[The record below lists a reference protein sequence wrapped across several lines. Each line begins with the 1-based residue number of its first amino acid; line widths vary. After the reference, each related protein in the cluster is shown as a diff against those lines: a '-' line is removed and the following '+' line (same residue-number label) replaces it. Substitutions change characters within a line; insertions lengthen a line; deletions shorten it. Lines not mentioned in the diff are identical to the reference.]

1 MWYNNNTIRV
11 ATDRRKKGKNSMK
24 YTVAIDESKKEI
36 KVTLA
41 DGTVGVAKCCPTD
54 NFNLGTGIELALERA
69 RVAKKNKVNTPVDT
83 CSYTALAKALEQ
95 KLPKGSAM
103 LIISGGDENLNEA
116 HKDWLRGII
125 GDKTCKCKS
134 GSDCYSEEEVD
145 ELVDNAYNDGYEGGY
160 EDGYE
165 VGYADCEYE
174 ILDEMDEDEESGITD
189 ENVSILARR
198 MAEAL
203 TCFLK

>member
-1 MWYNNNTIRV
+1 
-11 ATDRRKKGKNSMK
+11 MK

-69 RVAKKNKVNTPVDT
+69 KVAKKNKENTPIDT
-83 CSYTALAKALEQ
+83 RSYTALAKALEQ

-125 GDKTCKCKS
+125 GDKTCDCKCLS
-134 GSDCYSEEEVD
+134 EYYSEGEVD
-145 ELVDNAYNDGYEGGY
+145 ELVDKAYNEGY
-160 EDGYE
+160 ED
-165 VGYADCEYE
+165 GYADCEYE
-174 ILDEMDEDEESGITD
+174 MADEVAEVTEDEESGITD
-189 ENVSILARR
+189 ENIVILARR

-203 TCFLK
+203 GFLLK

>member
-1 MWYNNNTIRV
+1 
-11 ATDRRKKGKNSMK
+11 MK

-69 RVAKKNKVNTPVDT
+69 KVAKKNKEAKPIELRSPV
-83 CSYTALAKALEQ
+83 ALAKELEN

-103 LIISGGDENLNEA
+103 LIISGGDKNLNEA

-125 GDKTCKCKS
+125 GDKPCKCKCD
-134 GSDCYSEEEVD
+134 SDCYTEAEVD
-145 ELVDNAYNDGYEGGY
+145 ELIENAYNEGY
-160 EDGYE
+160 ED
-165 VGYADCEYE
+165 GYADCEYE
-174 ILDEMDEDEESGITD
+174 MADGVAEVIEDEGSGITD
-189 ENVSILARR
+189 DNVSILARR
-198 MAEAL
+198 MIEAL
-203 TCFLK
+203 SDILG

>member
-1 MWYNNNTIRV
+1 
-11 ATDRRKKGKNSMK
+11 MK

-69 RVAKKNKVNTPVDT
+69 KVAKKNKETKADTPIDT
-83 CSYTALAKALEQ
+83 RSYTALAKALEQ

-125 GDKTCKCKS
+125 GDKTCACKCT
-134 GSDCYSEEEVD
+134 GECYSEDEID
-145 ELVDNAYNDGYEGGY
+145 ELVDEAYNEGY
-160 EDGYE
+160 ED
-165 VGYADCEYE
+165 GYADCEYE

-189 ENVSILARR
+189 ENIGILAHR
-198 MAEAL
+198 MAEAFCYL
-203 TCFLK
+203 LK

>member
-1 MWYNNNTIRV
+1 
-11 ATDRRKKGKNSMK
+11 MK

-69 RVAKKNKVNTPVDT
+69 KVAKKNKTDTPIDT
-83 CSYTALAKALEQ
+83 RSHTALAKALEQ

-103 LIISGGDENLNEA
+103 LIISSGDENLNEA

-125 GDKTCKCKS
+125 GDKTCECECECKC
-134 GSDCYSEEEVD
+134 GNGHYSEDEVA
-145 ELVDNAYNDGYEGGY
+145 ELVDEAYSEGY
-160 EDGYE
+160 DD
-165 VGYADCEYE
+165 GYADCEYE

-189 ENVSILARR
+189 ENIGILARR